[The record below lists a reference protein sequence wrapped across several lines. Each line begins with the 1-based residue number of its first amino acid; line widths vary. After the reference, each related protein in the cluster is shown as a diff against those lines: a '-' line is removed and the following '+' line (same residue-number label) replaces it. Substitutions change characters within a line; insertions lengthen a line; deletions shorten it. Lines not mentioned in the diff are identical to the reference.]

1 LIDSNVIAAL
11 FCQQTKKGLCM
22 LILRS
27 SGLRA
32 FFAIAAIA
40 ISVDA
45 VAVDADAAQALAKK
59 NNCFRCHGVDKDK
72 DGPAWKKISAKYKG
86 QAGAEEK
93 LIHHLT
99 TGEKAKF
106 PDGHEEDHA
115 ILKSDDASQT
125 KNLVDWILS
134 L

>member
-1 LIDSNVIAAL
+1 M
-11 FCQQTKKGLCM
+11 LC
-22 LILRS
+22 LS
-27 SGLRA
+27 AGA
-32 FFAIAAIA
+32 NAGE
-40 ISVDA
+40 
-45 VAVDADAAQALAKK
+45 VDADAAKALAKK
-59 NNCFRCHGVDKDK
+59 SNCMRCHGIDKDK
-72 DGPAWKKISAKYKG
+72 DGPAWNKIAAKYKG

-99 TGEKAKF
+99 SGEKAKF

-115 ILKSDDASQT
+115 ILKTDDASEV